1 MAIYVGNVDTIPVS
15 LSLRSHSM
23 AITSDL
29 EERVRKIEMAI
40 SQIYGISVYSYM
52 SLLSLPSIVLDS
64 EPELRKHMDELSE
77 RIDNLY
83 ETLQGKKEG

>member
-1 MAIYVGNVDTIPVS
+1 
-15 LSLRSHSM
+15 M

>member
-1 MAIYVGNVDTIPVS
+1 
-15 LSLRSHSM
+15 M

-40 SQIYGISVYSYM
+40 SQIYGISVYSYI
-52 SLLSLPSIVLDS
+52 SLLSLPSNVLDS